1 MRSNKV
7 SRRGFL
13 GKAAGVGLGGLALP
27 AFPRKGVADG
37 GVAEQPGLGGL
48 DSRGQAAEP
57 CGNCPDGSAPRSE
70 AWKSTSDQPPRK
82 VILGTVMQPFWGK
95 YPGLEMRLEQL
106 TEIVER
112 MEAQSQKR
120 YGREVD
126 LAVLPE
132 ICITGEGE
140 SVGNVAEWAFPLEGP
155 VQEAF
160 ARKARQHRSYIVAP
174 LYLIEDKATKR
185 CSNAAVLF
193 GRGGEVVGI
202 YRKVHPVVDD
212 KTGAME
218 HGCTPGKEEPVFEC
232 DFGKLGIQICYDMNF
247 NSGWRELARKGAEI
261 VAWPSQTP
269 KRAWPASRAIEG
281 HYYIVS
287 STWRTD
293 AAVFSPIGKIVSQ
306 VAWKPSMGGTTKN
319 VYGRL
324 LDNGRLLED
333 NTLVQ
338 EIDLSY
344 AILPWSSTLDNG
356 KLFARTFGDKAG
368 FRYYEDEDRGIFWSN
383 DPGMTIHQMAEKL
396 NQSEEQVGTQHDREV
411 YLSAGVPVSLA

>member
-1 MRSNKV
+1 MRNGKF

-13 GKAAGVGLGGLALP
+13 GKAAGVGLGGVALP
-27 AFPRKGVADG
+27 AFPHEGVAKSG
-37 GVAEQPGLGGL
+37 CSGGLGPG
-48 DSRGQAAEP
+48 GQGTAPYSNSA
-57 CGNCPDGSAPRSE
+57 DAPRSE

-82 VILGTVMQPFWGK
+82 VILGTVMQPFWGT
-95 YPGLEMRLEQL
+95 YPGLEKRLEQL

-112 MEAQSQKR
+112 MHAQSQKR
-120 YGREVD
+120 YGRGID
-126 LAVLPE
+126 LAVFPE
-132 ICITGEGE
+132 MAVTGEGKP
-140 SVGNVAEWAFPLEGP
+140 VGHVAEWAFPLEGP

-174 LYLIEDKATKR
+174 LYLLEDKATKR

-193 GRGGEVVGI
+193 GRRGEVVGI
-202 YRKVHPVVDD
+202 YRKVHLVVDE
-212 KTGAME
+212 KTDVME
-218 HGCTPGKEEPVFEC
+218 HGCTPGNEEPVFEC

-306 VAWKPSMGGTTKN
+306 VVWKPSMGGTTQN

-324 LDNGRLLED
+324 LDNGRQLD
-333 NTLVQ
+333 NNILVQ

-368 FRYYEDEDRGIFWSN
+368 FRYYEDEDRGVFWSN

-396 NQSEEQVGTQHDREV
+396 NQREEQVDTQHDREV
-411 YLSAGVPVSLA
+411 YLRAGVPISLA